1 MGEPFATAKIDEGLY
16 RIVDVLGNHAY
27 LVLGETSA
35 LLVDT
40 CGGFG
45 DIRACLEALSDLPV
59 TVVLT
64 HGHEDHLMGAYW
76 YEEAYLSTLDGGN
89 RCWES
94 AEERSSRIFQ
104 QVVEEGLV
112 DEGEPLSLRDGS
124 RPREVA
130 VHDGDSFDLGGRT
143 VRAYELPGHTAGSI
157 GYLVEDL
164 RVLLLGD
171 AITPIMC
178 LFFEESSTIAGWRAT
193 LERMQ
198 SMPFDVFYTGHHDP
212 AFGIE
217 TLPSFIAAADYAVTD
232 RGMGW
237 EHNRLHEFRGIIHLC
252 PCDTFDADSVDFRA
266 VIEPW
271 HELAPRTRKRRHK
284 TQG

>member
-1 MGEPFATAKIDEGLY
+1 MGDPFVTSEIDDGLY

-27 LVLGETSA
+27 LVIGQTRA
-35 LLVDT
+35 LLVDS

-45 DIRACLEALSDLPV
+45 NIRSCVEALTDLPV
-59 TVVLT
+59 TVALT

-76 YEEAYLSTLDGGN
+76 YEEAYMSPLDGGTS
-89 RCWES
+89 CWEL
-94 AEERSSRIFQ
+94 AEDHTSRIFR
-104 QVVEEGLV
+104 QVVEEGLI
-112 DEGEPLSLRDGS
+112 DEGEPFSLRDGS

-130 VHDGDSFDLGGRT
+130 SHGGDTFDLGGRT
-143 VRAYELPGHTAGSI
+143 VRAFELPGHTVGSI

-178 LFFEESSTIAGWRAT
+178 LFFEDSLSIAGWRAT

-198 SMPFDVFYTGHHDP
+198 TMPFDVFYTGHHDH
-212 AFGIE
+212 AFGVE
-217 TLPSFIAAADYAVTD
+217 TLPSFIAAADFALTD
-232 RGMGW
+232 RGMEW

-271 HELAPRTRKRRHK
+271 HELAPRKRRRRRK
-284 TQG
+284 TMG